1 MLQIEELECR
11 KLPPPPEWASSPP
24 ALPGPPPT
32 ISGGYGGPVLPSFL
46 TLPRGG
52 RLCRDAAA
60 STVTVP
66 NSGGAV
72 PNCSGEVPNC
82 SDEVPNCSGEG
93 PNGSGGLAVLRTVRF
108 EPACGG
114 SGPVCGLNRAASLD
128 RKRTKS
134 NSHIESIV

>member
-1 MLQIEELECR
+1 MSKFNGKLMFQIEELECR

-24 ALPGPPPT
+24 ALPGPPPS
-32 ISGGYGGPVLPSFL
+32 ISGGYGGPALPSFL

-52 RLCRDAAA
+52 RLCRDAA
-60 STVTVP
+60 STAIVP
-66 NSGGAV
+66 NS
-72 PNCSGEVPNC
+72 SG
-82 SDEVPNCSGEG
+82 EVPNCSGEG
-93 PNGSGGLAVLRTVRF
+93 PNGSGGVAILRTVRF

>member
-24 ALPGPPPT
+24 ALPGPPPS
-32 ISGGYGGPVLPSFL
+32 ISGGYGGPELPSFL

-52 RLCRDAAA
+52 RLCRDAA
-60 STVTVP
+60 STAIVP
-66 NSGGAV
+66 NS
-72 PNCSGEVPNC
+72 SG
-82 SDEVPNCSGEG
+82 EVPNCSGEG
-93 PNGSGGLAVLRTVRF
+93 PNGSGGVAILRTVRF
-108 EPACGG
+108 EPACGA